1 MIQHALFPW
10 KVVGRHRPTRWLLQ
24 EAKSSLTNL
33 MLERNADRDT
43 FVVAD
48 HPPYSNYRAWSER
61 EYRWVS
67 LTFDEYLNR
76 PGNPGGSFP

>member
-1 MIQHALFPW
+1 
-10 KVVGRHRPTRWLLQ
+10 
-24 EAKSSLTNL
+24 

-67 LTFDEYLNR
+67 LTFDEYQAWLTR
-76 PGNPGGSFP
+76 PDLDPAEFAIGEVAS

>member
-1 MIQHALFPW
+1 
-10 KVVGRHRPTRWLLQ
+10 
-24 EAKSSLTNL
+24 LTNL